1 MKKNKI
7 LIFGSDGTLSQ
18 EIIKLIDKNSIILKV
33 NRKKLDFNKKKMGIK
48 ISNILRQTNPDIIIN
63 SSGVLGNNADSYES
77 VFNTNF
83 GSSWE
88 MIKFYLKRKKS
99 KKIKIILVGSTSYK
113 SGKKNYLLYS
123 SSKSALHNLYL
134 GAKEILKEKNIK
146 LSIYHPGRMKTKMI
160 ENVSFI
166 KKDLGVSPSI
176 VAKKICKLI

>member
-7 LIFGSDGTLSQ
+7 LIFGSDGGLSQ
-18 EIIKLIDKNSIILKV
+18 EIIKLIDKNWKILKV
-33 NRKKLDFNKKKMGIK
+33 NRRKLDFNKKNMDIKM
-48 ISNILRQTNPDIIIN
+48 SNILRKTNPDIIIN
-63 SSGVLGNNADSYES
+63 SSGVLGNNTDSYEN

-88 MIKFYLKRKKS
+88 IIKYYLKRKNL
-99 KKIKIILVGSTSYK
+99 KKIKIILIGSSAHK

-134 GAKEILKEKNIK
+134 GAKETLKEKNIK
-146 LSIYHPGRMKTKMI
+146 LLIYHPGRMKTKMI

-166 KKDLGVSPSI
+166 KKNLGISPSI
-176 VAKKICKLI
+176 VAKKIFKLI